1 MFSFTWSCSL
11 VFNKSQQWHLQKVK
25 STSAAA
31 TLVNQQTWITLCT
44 VASCGIPTASIIIT
58 NHSFSTTEVIK
69 TCTLLGTNISPPKGT
84 FEPMI
89 FLFSFGGICFLVPWR
104 VLFIKKKQ
112 KNQRICNTFLHLH
125 LNQFISP
132 WAPMGPP
139 FLDYILAS
147 CHCNLPQLH
156 KNLVEGDLKKN
167 VKDENGQK
175 WLHYPD
181 TNTVDGQNLGSS

>member
-1 MFSFTWSCSL
+1 MNVRFYLVMF
-11 VFNKSQQWHLQKVK
+11 FNKSQQWHLQKVK

-84 FEPMI
+84 FESMI
-89 FLFSFGGICFLVPWR
+89 FLFSFGGICFLVPCR
-104 VLFIKKKQ
+104 V
-112 KNQRICNTFLHLH
+112 LHLH

-181 TNTVDGQNLGSS
+181 TNTVDGQNLGKQLRWLNYIL